1 MPNPNPEHMR
11 EAIRLAHEHMQA
23 GHGGPFGAV
32 IVKDDEVI
40 ARGWNQVTTLGD
52 PTAHAEVVAIRAAC
66 EVLGNFELRDCEL
79 YTSCEPCPMCLG
91 ATYWARIARLYYAAD
106 RHQAAAA
113 GFSDA
118 VIYEELE
125 LPAVERQRLPQI
137 RLLADE
143 SQAPFDAWIAKE
155 DRVDY

>member
-1 MPNPNPEHMR
+1 MPDPELMR
-11 EAIRLAHEHMQA
+11 EAIRLAHDHMQA
-23 GHGGPFGAV
+23 GHGGPFGAL
-32 IVKDDEVI
+32 IVDAQGEVI
-40 ARGWNQVTTLGD
+40 ARGWNQVTTQGD
-52 PTAHAEVVAIRAAC
+52 PTAHAEVVAIREAC
-66 EVLGNFELRDCEL
+66 QKVGHFELRGCTL

-91 ATYWARIARLYYAAD
+91 ATYWARIERVYFAAD

-125 LPAVERQRLPQI
+125 LPAEGRTRLPME

-143 SQAPFDAWIAKE
+143 SQAPFDAWTKKSDKIE
-155 DRVDY
+155 Y